1 MKKRKISIW
10 ERWLS
15 AEIGIEFKAC
25 LYFFCI
31 LFFYAVYRLVC
42 GSREAGILH
51 MAEMIFLTYIMGY
64 VQLILLHNFDEGER
78 LGGREIAYIFMC
90 SFIYAGVS
98 FLGGW
103 FDGKAVV
110 SAGFL
115 LYMICAYICAYLVYK
130 FKREIDARMLN
141 EDLKAF
147 QERRGEHGKGD

>member
-31 LFFYAVYRLVC
+31 LFFYAVYRLAC
-42 GSREAGILH
+42 GSREASILH

-64 VQLILLHNFDEGER
+64 VQLILLHGFDEGDR
-78 LGGREIAYIFMC
+78 LGGREMVYILLC
-90 SFIYAGVS
+90 SLIYAGVS
-98 FLGGW
+98 FGGGW
-103 FDGKAVV
+103 FERKAAVTL
-110 SAGFL
+110 GFL
-115 LYMICAYICAYLVYK
+115 LYMTFAYVCAFFVYK
-130 FKREIDARMLN
+130 FKRKYDEKLLN

-147 QERRGEHGKGD
+147 QERRPEHETGD

>member
-31 LFFYAVYRLVC
+31 LFFYAVYRLAC
-42 GSREAGILH
+42 GSREASILH

-64 VQLILLHNFDEGER
+64 VQLILLHSFDEGDR
-78 LGGREIAYIFMC
+78 LGGREMVYILLC
-90 SFIYAGVS
+90 SLIYAGGS
-98 FLGGW
+98 FGGGW
-103 FDGKAVV
+103 FGRKAAVTL
-110 SAGFL
+110 GFL
-115 LYMICAYICAYLVYK
+115 LYMIFAYVCAFFVYK
-130 FKREIDARMLN
+130 FKRKYDEKLLN

-147 QERRGEHGKGD
+147 QERRPEHETGD